1 MPADILA
8 PFIHR
13 VSNIKTTHSV
23 DTSIPT
29 TALRTFVTS
38 FPPPLPGLPPSEKTV
53 DAYSAISKV
62 LIPRLLGYIVIPTG
76 IDNLPS
82 PPPGML
88 EIGSDKGINSDAVD
102 VLIDIIRY
110 FGPMLKDPE
119 KQALQKTILAILDD
133 ERTASVVKKKAV
145 VAISILSLYLSE
157 ALLRLFISQM
167 TEGFEDPE
175 LSANKRRLLLTM
187 AGSLARSV
195 PQRLSPYLKTFVPF
209 ILGALS
215 EQEYEAAMAEV
226 DEDNDRS
233 SDIDEVREA
242 ALVALEGLL
251 ACCSNDMRFFT
262 NDAISAALRYV
273 GYDPNSA
280 SDEDDEAMEATQ
292 EDDEEFEADD
302 EDFEQEAA
310 FSDDEDS
317 SWKIR
322 RCAAKALYA
331 VISTRSNGDLLEN
344 GTLYERI
351 APVLVKRF
359 KEREENVRLEIL
371 MTLAL
376 LVRKTGE
383 GTTIGTVAILDDE
396 LGVDQTRRSRK
407 RRRADS
413 STDILGA
420 AGSFS
425 STLGLSSPAAS
436 PSPVSGPRAELSRLS
451 STIVKG
457 VSQLLKQP
465 SIHTKQTAI
474 SLLRDIV
481 LVQSGGL
488 SDSLSKIMEPLVDI
502 IKSSSTTTNGITS
515 TSLTGTAAATGGNIR
530 LEALQLVSAICD
542 THSSRILAPYIE
554 SIVSSVITAAQDH
567 FYKVSGEA
575 LLTLES
581 IIKAITPPRA
591 AGTEQQRTIFL
602 TRIYDIVSTKAVS
615 LDTDLEVRQR
625 AIHALGMLLA
635 RTSGVNNAK
644 LLATSNRSK
653 ALDILQERLK
663 NETTRLHA
671 VRAIEIIATSAVD
684 PQDLQPSWTQPVVLE
699 VGAQLRKS
707 DRTLRSAS
715 LTALRGL
722 VYNNVPLTQLDEKT
736 VHDLA
741 SLLLPLITTR
751 DLNLLG
757 ATMGIETKLVENNP
771 KQVVDANLNKA
782 LSDIVH
788 SPLGGKVFD
797 AFLVLVQRIGE
808 QGVGGPLMK
817 ALLQDVG
824 VRGDQVTVGKSIG
837 TLLVAGGS
845 SVGVGL
851 QDFEGELR
859 SSSDPQR
866 QCLALSVLGEAGFRL
881 GSSSPLQPET
891 FTAHFNS
898 KADTVPRAA
907 ATALG
912 RAGAS
917 NIKKYLPVILS
928 YTGKTSQLQYL
939 SLYSIKEILQ
949 NAGGAR
955 ADIAPYTKQIWEN
968 LRTASQVE
976 DNKALGAECIGR
988 ITSIDPPTF
997 LPLLQVSHSSDTFKI
1012 ILTFHLRVILKTMPQ
1027 QSEVQPYRPSV
1038 SPLLIATIRTMKF

>member
-1 MPADILA
+1 MLNKRDKEAHLRNSVGALVLKLPADILA

-38 FPPPLPGLPPSEKTV
+38 FHPPLPGLPPPEKTV

-62 LIPRLLGYIVIPTG
+62 LIPRLLGYLVIPTG

-88 EIGSDKGINSDAVD
+88 DIGSDKGINSDAVD
-102 VLIDIIRY
+102 VLIDIIRC

-119 KQALQKTILAILDD
+119 KQALQKTTLAILDD

-145 VAISILSLYLSE
+145 VAISILSLYLSDT
-157 ALLRLFISQM
+157 LLRSFISQM
-167 TEGFEDPE
+167 TEGFQDAE
-175 LSANKRRLLLTM
+175 LSASKRRLLLTT

-195 PQRLSPYLKTFVPF
+195 PHRLGPYLKTFVPF

-215 EQEYEAAMAEV
+215 EQEYEAAMAELN
-226 DEDNDRS
+226 ENSDRNS
-233 SDIDEVREA
+233 EIDEVREA

-251 ACCSNDMRFFT
+251 ACCSNDMRPFT
-262 NDAISAALRYV
+262 NDSIGAALRYID
-273 GYDPNSA
+273 YDPNSA
-280 SDEDDEAMEATQ
+280 SDEDDEAMEDTQ
-292 EDDEEFEADD
+292 DDEDDEFGADD

-351 APVLVKRF
+351 APILVKRF

-371 MTLAL
+371 LTLAL

-383 GTTIGTVAILDDE
+383 GTVVGTVAVSDE
-396 LGVDQTRRSRK
+396 ELAANQIRRSRK
-407 RRRADS
+407 RRRVDS
-413 STDILGA
+413 NTDILGA

-451 STIVKG
+451 PTIVNG
-457 VSQLLKQP
+457 VSQLLRQP
-465 SIHTKQTAI
+465 STHTKQTAI

-488 SDSLSKIMEPLVDI
+488 SDSLNKIVEPLVDI
-502 IKSSSTTTNGITS
+502 INSSSSTTNGLTS
-515 TSLTGTAAATGGNIR
+515 SSLGGTAAATGGTLLI
-530 LEALQLVSAICD
+530 EALQLVSAICD

-554 SIVSSVITAAQDH
+554 SIVSSITTAAQDH
-567 FYKVSGEA
+567 YYKVSGEA
-575 LLTLES
+575 LFTIES

-591 AGTEQQRTIFL
+591 AGTEQQRIVFL
-602 TRIYDIVSTKAVS
+602 ARVYDIVSAKAVS

-625 AIHALGMLLA
+625 AIHALSMLLA
-635 RTSGVNNAK
+635 RTSGAGNIK
-644 LLATSNRSK
+644 LLATSKRSK
-653 ALDILQERLK
+653 ALEVLQERLK
-663 NETTRLHA
+663 NETTRLSA
-671 VRAIEIIATSAVD
+671 VRAIEIIATSAAD
-684 PQDLQPSWTQPVVLE
+684 PQDLQPSWTRSVALE
-699 VGAQLRKS
+699 LGAQLRKS
-707 DRTLRSAS
+707 DRTLRGAS
-715 LTALRGL
+715 LSALRGL
-722 VYNNVPLTQLDEKT
+722 VHNNVSLVQLDDKT

-757 ATMGIETKLVENNP
+757 ATLRITTKLVETNP
-771 KQVVDANLNKA
+771 KQVVDTNLNKA
-782 LSDIVH
+782 LSDIVR

-797 AFLVLVQRIGE
+797 AFLELVQQIGE
-808 QGVGGPLMK
+808 RGVGGAFMK
-817 ALLQDVG
+817 SLLQDVG
-824 VRGDQVTVGKSIG
+824 VRGDQSTVGKSIG
-837 TLLVAGGS
+837 SLLISGGS

-859 SSSDPQR
+859 SSLDPQM
-866 QCLALSVLGEAGFRL
+866 QCLALSVLGEAGFRM
-881 GSSSPLQPET
+881 GSSSPLQPQT

-898 KADTVPRAA
+898 KSDSVPRAA

-917 NIKKYLPVILS
+917 NIKKYLPIILS
-928 YTGKTSQLQYL
+928 YTDKASQLQYL

-955 ADIAPYTKQIWEN
+955 ADIAPHTKQIWEN
-968 LRTASQVE
+968 LRTASQAE

-997 LPLLQVSHSSDTFKI
+997 LPLLQVGFSSWNHF
-1012 ILTFHLRVILKTMPQ
+1012 V
-1027 QSEVQPYRPSV
+1027 
-1038 SPLLIATIRTMKF
+1038 